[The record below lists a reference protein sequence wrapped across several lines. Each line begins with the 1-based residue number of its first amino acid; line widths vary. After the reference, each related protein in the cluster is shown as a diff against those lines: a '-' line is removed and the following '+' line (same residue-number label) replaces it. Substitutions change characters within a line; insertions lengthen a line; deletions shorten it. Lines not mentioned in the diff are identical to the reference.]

1 MILEEFNSLVSQT
14 RLSAE
19 NRNAAK
25 AVLVDG
31 RARPEV
37 EDDFGIS
44 RQRLHQIIQT
54 VERVQEQSVSKQQ
67 PSVDVA
73 ERKISTS
80 LELIA
85 QDVRSNLGEK
95 VILKEVEPASSK
107 TFLGKIISRS
117 DFHIAQDVGRGEV
130 IIHSLGRLEEIPN
143 VGKNVQLSYQ
153 NGRASVKEKSLEK
166 QGLSR

>member
-1 MILEEFNSLVSQT
+1 MTSDEFNSLVSQT

-37 EDDFGIS
+37 ENELGIS

-54 VERVQEQSVSKQQ
+54 IERVQEQNEKLL
-67 PSVDVA
+67 PSVDVV

-95 VILKEVEPASSK
+95 IILKEVEPASSK
-107 TFLGKIISRS
+107 TYLGKIISRT

-130 IIHSLGRLEEIPN
+130 VIHSLGRLEEIPN